1 MSEEASNIRLS
12 QLQYT
17 QCKHNKYIK
26 VKIYQPNGNKHND
39 ATDEHITKVKL
50 QTALSEN
57 NCDRLSTYSHTQ
69 TSRPRVTR
77 EIN

>member
-1 MSEEASNIRLS
+1 MQENKSSGRLYDNTMNHNMSL
-12 QLQYT
+12 
-17 QCKHNKYIK
+17 KM
-26 VKIYQPNGNKHND
+26 
-39 ATDEHITKVKL
+39 ATDEHITEVKL

-57 NCDRLSTYSHTQ
+57 NCVRLSTYSHTQ